1 MFLPGMVVAHN
12 YNVGTE
18 EAEVGDNRVEGP
30 TWAT

>member
-1 MFLPGMVVAHN
+1 MPGMVAHN